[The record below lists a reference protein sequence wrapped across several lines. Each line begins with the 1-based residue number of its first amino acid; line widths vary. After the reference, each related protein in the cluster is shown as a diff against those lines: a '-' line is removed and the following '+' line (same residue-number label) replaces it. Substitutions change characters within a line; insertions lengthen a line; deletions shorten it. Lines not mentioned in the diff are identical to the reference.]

1 MSAANGRQA
10 PATPAAAPGPS
21 RTSPP
26 LDDEMLE
33 NSDSEEEDNHQNE
46 TVRDFKRQLMAQAKQ
61 TASLMEL
68 VTQLTAQIMATP
80 NERPKP
86 PPKMATPEKYD
97 GGRTELR
104 TFLTTIELYCEF
116 HGPAD
121 D

>member
-1 MSAANGRQA
+1 
-10 PATPAAAPGPS
+10 
-21 RTSPP
+21 
-26 LDDEMLE
+26 MLE
-33 NSDSEEEDNHQNE
+33 NSDSKEEDNRQNE
-46 TVRDFKRQLMAQAKQ
+46 TVRDFKRQLRAQAKQ

-116 HGPAD
+116 HERAITRLKQTKSVSSYTAEFKQL
-121 D
+121 

>member
-1 MSAANGRQA
+1 MLAANGRQA

-26 LDDEMLE
+26 LDDKMLE
-33 NSDSEEEDNHQNE
+33 NSDSKEEDNHQNE
-46 TVRDFKRQLMAQAKQ
+46 I
-61 TASLMEL
+61 
-68 VTQLTAQIMATP
+68 IMATP

-97 GGRTELR
+97 GGRAELR

-121 D
+121 DQEKILMASMHMKEKAAS